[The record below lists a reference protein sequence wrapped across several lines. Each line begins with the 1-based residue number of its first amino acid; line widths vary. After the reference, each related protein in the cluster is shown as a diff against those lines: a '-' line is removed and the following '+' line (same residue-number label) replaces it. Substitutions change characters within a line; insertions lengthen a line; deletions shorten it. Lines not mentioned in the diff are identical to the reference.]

1 MQSAKFQRKLI
12 YGGVAGS
19 ARSPIGTQER
29 LPRNFRNRILFFT
42 GVGYFKTVQSA
53 QEATFFR
60 FLLINVI
67 QIFKC
72 WSQRMIPTRSE
83 DIAVVSE
90 HHGHSVGVRQLL
102 LGERQGE
109 AQLLCGK
116 VDNWEL
122 RHAGVSPLFVDSN
135 QGVTQYNV
143 TGAGL
148 LITDFDVWEWGD
160 LVELTGPMKPWRQ
173 VTSGPLRSR
182 PLSLFLLS
190 SLSSVKP
197 KSLSIFL
204 RNFPY

>member
-1 MQSAKFQRKLI
+1 MNAPSLPHMISIDWIWYWVSIISDISIVVILRIISSASVRRGEPW
-12 YGGVAGS
+12 YRCGA
-19 ARSPIGTQER
+19 ER
-29 LPRNFRNRILFFT
+29 
-42 GVGYFKTVQSA
+42 
-53 QEATFFR
+53 
-60 FLLINVI
+60 
-67 QIFKC
+67 
-72 WSQRMIPTRSE
+72 
-83 DIAVVSE
+83 SE